1 MQNVKFRGPLA
12 LLQLMQKKSNDSKLY
27 SVHNGS
33 IYGASR
39 IENT

>member
-1 MQNVKFRGPLA
+1 MQNVKFRGPFA
-12 LLQLMQKKSNDSKLY
+12 LFVVDAKKPNDSKFY

-33 IYGASR
+33 IYGAFR

>member
-1 MQNVKFRGPLA
+1 MQNVKFSGPPTLFA
-12 LLQLMQKKSNDSKLY
+12 IDAKKSNDSKFY

-33 IYGASR
+33 IYGAFR